1 MTGMRFFRYQL
12 PETFNS
18 SNQLPKKTLY
28 PDGTFFFNHL
38 FLKGFLKDLASGTFS
53 AFAQIVQS
61 GPNRIPVDRRA
72 PKRKE
77 KTRKATR

>member
-1 MTGMRFFRYQL
+1 
-12 PETFNS
+12 
-18 SNQLPKKTLY
+18 
-28 PDGTFFFNHL
+28 L